1 MALIFEKFT
10 DSAKGKKISIP
21 KKTSDTLGAYKDG
34 MEAQLGK
41 GQDLNML
48 PGGGVLKKWSGK
60 KHYNERGS
68 NKKKNGTEMN
78 STPSITPNDANVFLT
93 RQKKSLAKYGVKS
106 PKNTIYASKAG
117 NIMKQTAEKIVAAGR
132 REGQKVQAVKPVKP
146 NAQNDTKPA
155 NVSTKTISMPKGDI
169 KVQVT
174 AENRLIKEDND
185 RHIFYEYLEDYGES
199 YVFNEFLSNPNGKEN
214 WGVLI
219 NPSMYKKAL
228 SMFTKYGNLAT
239 FPEKYV
245 YQWMGIIMKN
255 TAILIAN
262 TNIAGHSRYFPM
274 DDFED
279 FLYSY
284 FKNRDITIDDEYV
297 IIEITPQDVV
307 KMCNDET
314 IVENIVDRHGQTY
327 LPFVSHG
334 EMQRITHK
342 QDVDRMKDSLGD
354 IAEYIAQYNEEN
366 WDKIQIDEKTGKLVW
381 KIEHLS
387 LIDKIGMYDWMQA
400 PDGSDAWSDFGI
412 DPILNIIK
420 EYDENLPPEKVLVL
434 VNKVLDVYH
443 CRGDLSSMFITGGKS
458 SLNKIAEE
466 KERNTKKI
474 MIDESKLLLLKLYG
488 E

>member
-10 DSAKGKKISIP
+10 DSAKGKKIPIS

-48 PGGGVLKKWSGK
+48 PGGGVLKKWSSK

-185 RHIFYEYLEDYGES
+185 RHKFYDYLEDYDVN
-199 YVFNEFLSNPNGKEN
+199 YVLDEFFKNPKGKQN

-219 NPSMYKKAL
+219 NPEMYAKAL
-228 SMFTKYGNLAT
+228 SEFTKYGKLIK
-239 FPEKYV
+239 FPAKYV

-255 TAILIAN
+255 TAILCTN
-262 TNIAGHSRYFPM
+262 TDLAGHSQYFPSDEVIEYAENYGVELD
-274 DDFED
+274 DDFGVCSD
-279 FLYSY
+279 WLD
-284 FKNRDITIDDEYV
+284 N
-297 IIEITPQDVV
+297 
-307 KMCNDET
+307 M
-314 IVENIVDRHGQTY
+314 G
-327 LPFVSHG
+327 L
-334 EMQRITHK
+334 
-342 QDVDRMKDSLGD
+342 
-354 IAEYIAQYNEEN
+354 
-366 WDKIQIDEKTGKLVW
+366 
-381 KIEHLS
+381 
-387 LIDKIGMYDWMQA
+387 YDWMQA

-412 DPILNIIK
+412 DPILKIIN
-420 EYDENLPPEKVLVL
+420 EYNENLPPEKVLVL

-466 KERNTKKI
+466 KKRNTKKI